1 MLETVEKKLVGQS
14 VYEQLRIDIMTGQ
27 LQPGVKLKL
36 NQLKSRY
43 GASINTLREALMRL
57 VSDGFVRFI
66 DQKGFSVQLVSKKD
80 LYELFELRTML
91 ELTGL
96 EKSMNNQDGAMDW
109 KSTVISAHY
118 RLSCMEE
125 LMLQDE
131 RTNVQ
136 AWEQADRDFHRA
148 IVSNCGSNQ
157 MIRYHTSVLEQYMR
171 YQLLA
176 LQKRPFRGSKS
187 QSEHKALLDSI
198 MKGDIQGALAT
209 LEHHIAQGVN
219 NPGS

>member
-14 VYEQLRIDIMTGQ
+14 VYEQLRTDIMTGQ
-27 LQPGVKLKL
+27 LTPGAKLKL
-36 NQLKSRY
+36 NLLKARY
-43 GASINTLREALMRL
+43 GASVNTLREALMRL

-66 DQKGFSVQLVSKKD
+66 DQKGFSVQMVSKDD
-80 LYELFELRTML
+80 LYELLELRTML
-91 ELTGL
+91 ETTGL
-96 EKSMNNQDGAMDW
+96 EKSMTNSSGLLAW
-109 KSTVISAHY
+109 KSEMVAAHY

-131 RTNVQ
+131 RAHVQ
-136 AWEQADRDFHRA
+136 AWERADRDFHMTMVA
-148 IVSNCGSNQ
+148 NCGSHQ
-157 MIRYHTSVLEQYMR
+157 MIRYHGSIIEQYMR

-187 QSEHKALLDSI
+187 LGEHKELLERI
-198 MKGDIQGALAT
+198 MQGDVPGAIAMLK
-209 LEHHIAQGVN
+209 HHIAQGAN

>member
-14 VYEQLRIDIMTGQ
+14 VYEQLRVDIMTGQ
-27 LQPGVKLKL
+27 LEPGVKLKL

-43 GASINTLREALMRL
+43 GASVNTLREALMRL

-66 DQKGFSVQLVSKKD
+66 DQKGFSVQLVSKED

-109 KSTVISAHY
+109 KSDVISAHY

-125 LMLQDE
+125 LMMQDE
-131 RTNVQ
+131 RAHVQ
-136 AWEQADRDFHRA
+136 AWEQADRDFHKT
-148 IVSNCGSNQ
+148 IVANCGSNQ

-187 QSEHKALLDSI
+187 QSEHKALLDYI
-198 MKGDIQGALAT
+198 MKGDVHGAMTT

-219 NPGS
+219 NPGA